1 MPAQSPFPDEKN
13 IKNYSYNSSR
23 NTTGSALM
31 SILSRSGSRN
41 HFPDKDAVPA
51 EKSGERTPY
60 RRISSSTSLGT

>member
-31 SILSRSGSRN
+31 SILSRSGTRH
-41 HFPDKDAVPA
+41 HFPDTYAVPA
-51 EKSGERTPY
+51 EKSKNPVKEHPTEEYPPAPA
-60 RRISSSTSLGT
+60 